1 MSDEA
6 RRFRQRAYDCRELAK
21 VARDVR
27 DRQLLDEIADDLDD
41 EANRIEGE
49 DEAMPNDD

>member
-21 VARDVR
+21 AAHDVR
-27 DRQLLDEIADDLDD
+27 DQQFLDEIADDLDG
-41 EANRIEGE
+41 EANSIEAE
-49 DEAMPNDD
+49 DEATPNDD